1 MKTTAIGVENLCV
14 RCHAHCRYCLL
25 SWNGKPVGVDYDRGK
40 RFTERLFSEL
50 NLERPDLRV
59 LYYIG
64 YCMDGPHLPDY
75 IRFCRSVGS
84 PSGEFLQLNGLALR
98 DREEAEGYIRNIA
111 SLGIRRVDLTFYG
124 LREYHDRFAGRTGD
138 FDLLLALLD
147 AAGRAGVQADV
158 SLPILRE
165 NMAET
170 DALLELLRKYR
181 VGRYFAF
188 LPHGKGRG
196 RTIED
201 QRLTK
206 AEFESLSQEVRACFS
221 PNVRYQTEAE
231 WIREGIW
238 PVPQTRTLTLS
249 LTPENM
255 DELEA
260 MPAGAVVS
268 MLEKMDDCFYAA
280 IPPPAELAAYCGDPK
295 GQKMYRLRDLLLEW
309 RGRFLGKSGPSL
321 HNMDDEQ
328 GHFSVRV

>member
-14 RCHAHCRYCLL
+14 PCHAHCRYCLL
-25 SWNGKPVGVDYDRGK
+25 NWNGRTFGVDYDRGK

-50 NLERPDLRV
+50 KLERPDLGV
-59 LYYIG
+59 FYHIG
-64 YCMDGPHLPDY
+64 YCMDGPRLPDY

-84 PSGEFLQLNGLALR
+84 PSGEFLQINGLALR
-98 DREEAEGYIRNIA
+98 DREEAEGYIRDIA

-147 AAGRAGVQADV
+147 AAGLVGVQAEV

-165 NMAET
+165 NMAQA
-170 DALLELLRKYR
+170 DALLGLLKEYQ

-188 LPHGKGRG
+188 LPNGKGRG

-201 QRLTK
+201 QRLTR
-206 AEFESLSQEVRACFS
+206 AEFESLSREVRACFS

-231 WIREGIW
+231 WIRDGIW
-238 PVPQTRTLTLS
+238 PVPMTRTLTLS
-249 LTPENM
+249 LTPENI

-260 MPAGAVVS
+260 MPAGAVAS
-268 MLEKMDDCFYAA
+268 MLEEMDDHFYAA
-280 IPPPAELAAYCGDPK
+280 MPQPAELAACCGDPE
-295 GQKMYRLRDLLLEW
+295 GRKMYRLRDLLLEW
-309 RGRFLGKSGPSL
+309 RGRFLETSGYSL
-321 HNMDDEQ
+321 HDMDDER